1 MDEKLLIK
9 FLEKKCTQE
18 ELNEIFVWM
27 NESHENT
34 TYLFEMEEAWST
46 GNEYKYAQKEELD
59 EGLNRL
65 IIGIREKATLYV
77 KFRNIISSLPVRVAA
92 VVAVIS
98 LLSLNLYM
106 MIHKSDA
113 GAMNIVEVPRGQR
126 VNLVLSDGT
135 KVWLNSDSKLSYPA
149 KFSSGKREVIL
160 SGEGCFD
167 VTKNKDLPFIVHSQ
181 DLDIKV
187 HGTKFNVNSYNSDYT
202 SVTLENGSVEVAFA
216 DQFKPLMMKPNERL
230 IYSKT
235 DGVSLNKNIDA
246 SLSSKWVSGE
256 LVFQSVTLKE
266 LTREL
271 QRRFDMKIIIMNS
284 NLESQLY
291 TCRFKSNVTIDA
303 VMELLKSTRDL
314 DYSIQDKKIL
324 IY

>member
-1 MDEKLLIK
+1 MNEKLLIK

-18 ELNEIFVWM
+18 ELNEIYIWM
-27 NESHENT
+27 NESPENT
-34 TYLFEMEEAWST
+34 KYLFEMEEAWNT

-59 EGLNRL
+59 EGINRL
-65 IIGIREKATLYV
+65 ISGIREKTTLYV
-77 KFRNIISSLPVRVAA
+77 KFRNIISSLPVRIAA
-92 VVAVIS
+92 VVAIIS

-126 VNLVLSDGT
+126 VSLVLSDGT

-149 KFSSGKREVIL
+149 KFSSGKREVTL

-187 HGTKFNVNSYNSDYT
+187 LGTKFNVKSYNSDHT
-202 SVTLENGSVEVAFA
+202 SVTLENGAIEVAFA

-230 IYSKT
+230 IYSKAE
-235 DGVSLNKNIDA
+235 GVRLNKNIDA

-256 LVFQSVTLKE
+256 LVFQCVTLKE
-266 LTREL
+266 LTLEL
-271 QRRFDMKIIIMNS
+271 QRHFDVKIIIMNS
-284 NLESQLY
+284 DLEDKLY
-291 TCRFKSNVTIDA
+291 TCRLKSNVTIDS
-303 VMELLKSTRDL
+303 VMELLKTTRDF